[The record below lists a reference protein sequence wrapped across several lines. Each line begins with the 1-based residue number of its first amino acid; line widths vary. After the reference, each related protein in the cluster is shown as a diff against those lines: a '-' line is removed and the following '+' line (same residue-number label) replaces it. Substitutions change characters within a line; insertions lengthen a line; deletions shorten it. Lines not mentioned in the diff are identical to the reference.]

1 MVEKTWP
8 ASIAKAKTVDHKS
21 FLLGIFRF
29 FCAVG
34 IKDAGEEVYYTKWR
48 YRVGITEV
56 QDKLW
61 EDKTFIDA
69 TKKLGEVEEFN
80 QFVGHVITD
89 LNACM
94 DEGFQKI
101 PEYKVLI
108 EQVDPSVTDLDKI
121 AQEKRNMKANFDLA
135 KYSLKLVVKMTAFVP
150 GCFSSDEWKNKFASI
165 LNFFANKL
173 HRKEFNKYKVN
184 FFI

>member
-56 QDKLW
+56 
-61 EDKTFIDA
+61 
-69 TKKLGEVEEFN
+69 
-80 QFVGHVITD
+80 
-89 LNACM
+89 
-94 DEGFQKI
+94 
-101 PEYKVLI
+101 
-108 EQVDPSVTDLDKI
+108 
-121 AQEKRNMKANFDLA
+121 
-135 KYSLKLVVKMTAFVP
+135 
-150 GCFSSDEWKNKFASI
+150 
-165 LNFFANKL
+165 
-173 HRKEFNKYKVN
+173 
-184 FFI
+184 